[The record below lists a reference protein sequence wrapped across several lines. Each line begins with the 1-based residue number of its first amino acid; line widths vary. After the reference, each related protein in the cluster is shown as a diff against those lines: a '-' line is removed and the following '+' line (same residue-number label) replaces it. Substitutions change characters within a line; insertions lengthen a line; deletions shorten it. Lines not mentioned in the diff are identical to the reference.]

1 MAIRATLFSSSTKY
15 GQQARFLIA
24 IVGGILALVGYYST
38 TFQNWRGWAYNSDLL
53 YLPALYD
60 DIVRSVRPLDW
71 KLPPAPYFFPDMPL
85 FFAIRAISANV
96 HVAIYGYGI
105 AQIVG
110 FTLGLALLAR
120 RILPDRYGQDRY
132 TLIILMAILFLFSDR
147 FLNSFTRSI
156 FVSSHHF
163 GTMLVLPYILTLSS
177 MILLKEHTHP
187 IYYVVLFFLS
197 FLISASDGISVVQ
210 ISLPLCFALIVI
222 FLVGK
227 TTFKDVFPLVGVLII
242 SVLSGVAF
250 CQLVMKYKSLYLMLG
265 LFYFPGFI
273 DAIRFFAS
281 RNSVHVAIVAIF
293 LAMCVFALISGLSR
307 TSPCQDEKN
316 EVIFLLFPLFF
327 LLSFVISVPS
337 VIISGVVLD
346 HSMFRYFLPFLMFPV
361 FWGFPFVISCFTSIR
376 EFVFR
381 PVVVFLTAIIVFL
394 LSSVGLNIRAIEHLV
409 SNIDYYPPLVRCI
422 DENAASLK
430 IRNGISQYWQ
440 AKHISLLSKN
450 DLRVVQVYRDL
461 SPQHWIN
468 NLTWYRIQPEFAVID
483 MSLPDDDPYRLD
495 QELIIDRY
503 GDPASIFQCGDSKV
517 LVYNRP
523 EDREFRELFQRSPT
537 LARIEKVGDAF
548 EFYAAYLP
556 SRTGIVRGLS
566 RIADHSSAEFLSFGP
581 YISLPAGD
589 YYFQIHYLAQN
600 EQMAVGFWDVAVS
613 RSSDLEIIASGD
625 ILSEEKI
632 VANSFRLEKPGV
644 VQIRVFYLGDGYLKL
659 DRIYLEKTG

>member
-71 KLPPAPYFFPDMPL
+71 KLPPAPYFFPDMLL

-177 MILLKEHTHP
+177 TILLKEHAHS

-197 FLISASDGISVVQ
+197 FMISASDSISVVQ
-210 ISLPLCFALIVI
+210 ISLPLCFSLITLLL
-222 FLVGK
+222 FGR
-227 TTFKDVFPLVGVLII
+227 TTFKDIFPLVSVVII
-242 SVLSGVAF
+242 SVLAGVAF
-250 CQLVMKYKSLYLMLG
+250 CQLIVKYKSLHLTLSLSYA
-265 LFYFPGFI
+265 PGFI

-281 RNSVHVAIVAIF
+281 RNPVHVTIIAIF
-293 LAMCVFALISGLSR
+293 LVVCVAALISGLSR
-307 TSPCQDEKN
+307 HSLYQEEENKAI
-316 EVIFLLFPLFF
+316 VLLFPLFF

-337 VIISGVVLD
+337 AIISGVVLD
-346 HSMFRYFLPFLMFPV
+346 HSMFRYFLPLLMFPM
-361 FWGFPFVISCFTSIR
+361 FWGLPFVISCFTSIR
-376 EFVFR
+376 EFIFR
-381 PVVVFLTAIIVFL
+381 PLVVLITSAIMFLF
-394 LSSVGLNIRAIEHLV
+394 SSAGLNIRAIEHLI
-409 SNIDYYPPLVRCI
+409 SNIDYYPPLVKCI

-450 DLRVVQVYRDL
+450 DLRVIQVYRDL

-503 GDPASIFQCGDSKV
+503 GDPASTFQCGDSKV

-523 EDREFRELFQRSPT
+523 EDREFRELFQRSPA
-537 LARIEKVGDAF
+537 LARIEKVGDVF

-556 SRTGIVRGLS
+556 SRTGIVHGLS
-566 RIADHSSAEFLSFGP
+566 RIADHSPAEFLSFGP
-581 YISLPAGD
+581 YISLPPGD

-600 EQMAVGFWDVAVS
+600 EQMTVGFWDVAVS
-613 RSSDLEIIASGD
+613 RSDDLEIVASGD
-625 ILSEEKI
+625 LLSEAKI
-632 VANSFRLEKPGV
+632 VTNSFHLEKPGV

-659 DRIYLEKTG
+659 DKIYLEKTG